1 MVCQDLTISI
11 LGSCGGVAKA
21 TLAILNRSVVDLHDP
36 LHQHMKCCKIHLVD
50 WKQKDIE
57 YYRSFSP
64 NLVNQMCLHQFDLN
78 NKETVLE
85 HLKVTNTSL
94 VIDVSWADTVDMIDC
109 CNELGISYL
118 NTALENTMVDQN
130 ENLEGF
136 TLIER
141 YRIFENHRSK
151 FTNMKGI
158 LCSGMNPGVVQWMAL
173 TMLKEIPDEFPLACY
188 IVENDNTFYRD
199 ISHLKAKTIYSSWSP
214 ECFLDEA
221 ILNYPMFITHHV
233 PHFLYS
239 PVYGLEF
246 KVSLGHLQF
255 YGCLMPHEEV
265 LSMGRLYDMEIG
277 FIYKVNDYTS
287 DVIRSNLDHAE
298 DLWNWEHKVLD
309 PADAELAGEDL
320 VGVLLV
326 YKDKE
331 LFMYNVMDNQ
341 SVFSQ
346 YKTNATYFQV
356 ACGVYGAACS
366 LLLDE
371 IPNGLYYVDEL
382 LTKTTTDY
390 GQYVSYYMKDFTI
403 GKNAG
408 SDGTLLNR
416 MRKASKIGG
425 E

>member
-1 MVCQDLTISI
+1 
-11 LGSCGGVAKA
+11 
-21 TLAILNRSVVDLHDP
+21 
-36 LHQHMKCCKIHLVD
+36 
-50 WKQKDIE
+50 
-57 YYRSFSP
+57 
-64 NLVNQMCLHQFDLN
+64 
-78 NKETVLE
+78 
-85 HLKVTNTSL
+85 
-94 VIDVSWADTVDMIDC
+94 
-109 CNELGISYL
+109 
-118 NTALENTMVDQN
+118 
-130 ENLEGF
+130 
-136 TLIER
+136 
-141 YRIFENHRSK
+141 
-151 FTNMKGI
+151 
-158 LCSGMNPGVVQWMAL
+158 
-173 TMLKEIPDEFPLACY
+173 
-188 IVENDNTFYRD
+188 
-199 ISHLKAKTIYSSWSP
+199 
-214 ECFLDEA
+214 
-221 ILNYPMFITHHV
+221 
-233 PHFLYS
+233 
-239 PVYGLEF
+239 
-246 KVSLGHLQF
+246 
-255 YGCLMPHEEV
+255 
-265 LSMGRLYDMEIG
+265 MGRLYDMEIG

-309 PADAELAGEDL
+309 PADAKLAGEDL

-331 LFMYNVMDNQ
+331 RFMYNVMDNQ

-390 GQYVSYYMKDFTI
+390 GRYVSYYMKDFTI
-403 GKNAG
+403 GENAG